1 MGPSGSGKSTLLR
14 LLNFLETP
22 ESGTI
27 TYNQTTYKPNEIPDL
42 ATRRE
47 ITTVLQRSALLKTTV
62 WKNVVYP
69 LKLRKVDVT
78 SAKRK
83 EIESLLDYLGLV
95 KLKNQRADTLSGGEA
110 QRVAMARAIV
120 FEPNVLLLDEPTSNL
135 DPTNISI
142 LEKMIKR
149 YIAKK
154 NKSIIM
160 VTHNILQ
167 AKRLADRVGLLYQGQ
182 MIEVD
187 KKDKFF
193 NNPTKEVTQKFLEG
207 ELIY

>member
-27 TYNQTTYKPNEIPDL
+27 AYKQKIYTPNKIPDL
-42 ATRRE
+42 DTRRE

-62 WKNVVYP
+62 WKNVIYP
-69 LKLRKVDVT
+69 LKLRKINIT
-78 SAKRK
+78 AQRRK
-83 EIESLLDYLGLV
+83 EIENLLDHLGLAE
-95 KLKNQRADTLSGGEA
+95 LKGQQADTLSGGEA

-142 LEKMIKR
+142 LEKVIKR
-149 YIAKK
+149 YIEQK

-167 AKRLADRVGLLYQGQ
+167 AKRLTDRVGLLYQGQ

-187 KKDKFF
+187 KKEKFF
-193 NNPTKEVTQKFLEG
+193 NDPAKEVTKKFLEG